1 MKVKSNMFFKRK
13 IAIAIAIAIISSFYS
28 FWLPVKVS
36 ATYKFEPND
45 GTLIVALSNPPLT
58 KDSMLSFWD
67 EHSEEFKKMVTDHKE
82 YDSILFIKNN
92 IEEEAKLEEEKLF
105 QFCLPKQIKENKRCF
120 NYKDRLLSV
129 DFEKIDSESVINL
142 IFGDAYSYK
151 SGVCQLYIKETGD
164 RKTYNC
170 GT

>member
-13 IAIAIAIAIISSFYS
+13 IAIAIISSFYS

-67 EHSEEFKKMVTDHKE
+67 EILKSLKKW
-82 YDSILFIKNN
+82 
-92 IEEEAKLEEEKLF
+92 
-105 QFCLPKQIKENKRCF
+105 
-120 NYKDRLLSV
+120 
-129 DFEKIDSESVINL
+129 
-142 IFGDAYSYK
+142 
-151 SGVCQLYIKETGD
+151 
-164 RKTYNC
+164 
-170 GT
+170 